1 MRPVQDGFD
10 LTLISKKK
18 RSLLKAQSK
27 MDEFKSVRSGDR
39 QSGRSEIISFES
51 ERYFL

>member
-1 MRPVQDGFD
+1 M
-10 LTLISKKK
+10 
-18 RSLLKAQSK
+18 SLLKAQSK

-39 QSGRSEIISFES
+39 QSERSEIMGFKS